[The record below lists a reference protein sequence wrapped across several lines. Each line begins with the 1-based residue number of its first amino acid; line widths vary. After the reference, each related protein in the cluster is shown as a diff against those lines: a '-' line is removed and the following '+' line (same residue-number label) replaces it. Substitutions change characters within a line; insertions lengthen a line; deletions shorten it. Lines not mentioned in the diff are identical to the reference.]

1 MVSLEVLEGTAFV
14 LLPAPVFPA
23 HSTEHTVGT
32 QCIFVERRK
41 EERKGRRKEV
51 EEMKER

>member
-1 MVSLEVLEGTAFV
+1 MVSLQVLEGTAFV
-14 LLPAPVFPA
+14 LLSAVFPA

-41 EERKGRRKEV
+41 EERKGGRKEV
-51 EEMKER
+51 EEMKEG